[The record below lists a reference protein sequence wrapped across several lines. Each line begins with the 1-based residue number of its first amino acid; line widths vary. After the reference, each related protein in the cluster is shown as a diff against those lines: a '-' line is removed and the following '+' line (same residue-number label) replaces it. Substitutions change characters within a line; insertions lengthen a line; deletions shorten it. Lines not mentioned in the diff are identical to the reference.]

1 MKAGSSWTAI
11 KRRLVSGK
19 EKPKDCESKVIV
31 SEKNRSHQIELGN
44 ISETF
49 QKNDFQQQ
57 SETESQN
64 HSSNNSGKIIEGT
77 SLTRISVKLRWL
89 LTVFVFWDV
98 SWTPWIVL
106 NSTFKCH
113 VLLLNF
119 SWNHPWPFLTYTNSS
134 WVHLKTLDSL
144 KYSLMPPPL
153 DPHVVL
159 LDWCPPWSSNLH
171 FTDQWPYL
179 SCTNPS

>member
-1 MKAGSSWTAI
+1 MKARSSWTAI

-77 SLTRISVKLRWL
+77 SLTRISVKLR
-89 LTVFVFWDV
+89 
-98 SWTPWIVL
+98 
-106 NSTFKCH
+106 
-113 VLLLNF
+113 
-119 SWNHPWPFLTYTNSS
+119 
-134 WVHLKTLDSL
+134 
-144 KYSLMPPPL
+144 
-153 DPHVVL
+153 
-159 LDWCPPWSSNLH
+159 
-171 FTDQWPYL
+171 
-179 SCTNPS
+179 